1 MSTDNLKQDL
11 GFGCFPLIA
20 ILTIALAG
28 FFIYPI
34 LTSSPVDYFKLF
46 STTVIFA
53 VIFFVLCPWFRPI
66 IRGFPPTKFIL
77 VVIFAFIVI
86 YPMLMHPPVDY
97 FRLFIIVMLSIS
109 FLFSLSPWF
118 KPILQRFPQIG
129 IMSAPIIMTING
141 LIAIGY
147 ALTHPPI
154 DYFGLFW
161 GVLFY
166 LFFLFYFI
174 RQARMLKTLPHRSAT
189 SSHEDQADQ
198 DQASASPPEKPIL
211 HFYLF
216 GAKLKVFRYKF
227 GRYSTYEITG

>member
-1 MSTDNLKQDL
+1 MSTDSPKQDL

-28 FFIYPI
+28 LFIYPI

-46 STTVIFA
+46 STTVIFT

-66 IRGFPPTKFIL
+66 IRGFSPTKYIL
-77 VVIFAFIVI
+77 VVLLAFIVG
-86 YPMLMHPPVDY
+86 YPVLMHSPVDY
-97 FRLFIIVMLSIS
+97 FRLFIFILLTIS

-118 KPILQRFPQIG
+118 KPLLERFPQIG
-129 IMSAPIIMTING
+129 MIFAPIILTING

-166 LFFLFYFI
+166 IFFLFYII
-174 RQARMLKTLPHRSAT
+174 RQARAFRNLPPREAILPN
-189 SSHEDQADQ
+189 EDQANQ
-198 DQASASPPEKPIL
+198 DQASTSPPEKPIA

-216 GAKLKVFRYKF
+216 GARLKVFRYKF
-227 GRYSTYEITG
+227 GKYSTYEITG